1 MASEE
6 EDGLSIRFRMPVET
20 NHKIPPELKDTVKV
34 KEENDDDLTDL
45 EAALLRIGEH
55 DE

>member
-1 MASEE
+1 MTDEE
-6 EDGLSIRFRMPVET
+6 GVSFRFTQEVEVRH
-20 NHKIPPELKDTVKV
+20 NIPPELKDTVKV
-34 KEENDDDLTDL
+34 KDENDDDLTDL